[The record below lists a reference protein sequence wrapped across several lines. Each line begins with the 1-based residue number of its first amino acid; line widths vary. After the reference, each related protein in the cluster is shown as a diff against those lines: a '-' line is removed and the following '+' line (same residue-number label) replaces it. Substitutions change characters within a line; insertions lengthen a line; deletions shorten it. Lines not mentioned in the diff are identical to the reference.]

1 MRYIKGLTKETLK
14 LLKRIYKESK
24 YYQVRQRA
32 HCIQLSYEGYKISEL
47 MKIFKVSRNT
57 IYNWFNN
64 WESCGLVGL
73 YNHPGQGRKK
83 IFNSAQQ
90 KIIKEWVKET
100 PKNLRLVQE
109 KIKKKWGVAA
119 SKDTIKRVIKVVQMG
134 WYRIKRRGGGG
145 EPVPEFY
152 TRKVQELEKL
162 KQLEKIGKIE
172 IRYVDETGFCL
183 IPYIPYAWQDSKQKI
198 EVKSQKSKR
207 LNVLGFLTRQNEL
220 EVYTFQCSINE
231 GLTPGVAPGACTP
244 RSDVVI
250 ACIDKF
256 CEKITKK
263 TVLILDNSSIHQNS
277 FLWDKEEEW
286 ALKGLEIF
294 FLPTY
299 SPELNIIEILWR
311 FIKYQWLEIHAY
323 ESYSALVKAV
333 EDILINFGTKYTIN
347 FA

>member
-1 MRYIKGLTKETLK
+1 M
-14 LLKRIYKESK
+14 S
-24 YYQVRQRA
+24 
-32 HCIQLSYEGYKISEL
+32 
-47 MKIFKVSRNT
+47 KIFRVSRNT

-73 YNHPGQGRKK
+73 YNHSGQGRKK
-83 IFNSAQQ
+83 IFNLNQQ
-90 KIIKEWVKET
+90 EIIKEWVKET
-100 PKNLRLVQE
+100 PKNLGLVQE
-109 KIKKKWGVAA
+109 KIHTQWGVTA
-119 SKDTIKRVIKVVQMG
+119 SKDTIKRVIKFAQMR
-134 WYRIKRRGGGG
+134 WYRIKRRVGG
-145 EPVPEFY
+145 EPVPSFY
-152 TRKVQELEKL
+152 TRKIKELEKL
-162 KQLEKIGKIE
+162 KQQEQMGKIE

-183 IPYIPYAWQDSKQKI
+183 IPYIPYAWQESQQKI

-220 EVYTFQCSINE
+220 EVYTFQCSIN
-231 GLTPGVAPGACTP
+231 
-244 RSDVVI
+244 SDVII

-263 TVLILDNSSIHQNS
+263 TVLIMDNSSIHQHCDSTSGGNLRVGSNQNS

-286 ALKGLEIF
+286 ANKGLEIF

-311 FIKYQWLEIHAY
+311 FIKYQWLEINAY
-323 ESYSALVKAV
+323 FSYSALVKAV

>member
-1 MRYIKGLTKETLK
+1 MRYIKGLTRETSL
-14 LLKRIYKESK
+14 LLKRIYKQSK

-32 HCIQLSYEGYKISEL
+32 HCIQLSHESYQIAEL
-47 MKIFKVSRNT
+47 IKIFKVSRNT

-64 WESCGLVGL
+64 WESDGLVGL
-73 YNHPGQGRKK
+73 YNHSGQGRKK
-83 IFNSAQQ
+83 IFNPNQQ
-90 KIIKEWVKET
+90 EIIKEWVKET
-100 PKNLRLVQE
+100 PKNLGLVQE
-109 KIKKKWGVAA
+109 KIFKQWGVTA
-119 SKDTIKRVIKVVQMG
+119 SKDTIKRVIKFIQMG
-134 WYRIKRRGGGG
+134 WYRIKRRPGG

-162 KQLEKIGKIE
+162 IQLEKAGLIE

-183 IPYIPYAWQDSKQKI
+183 IPYIPYAWQEKNQKI
-198 EVKSQKSKR
+198 EVRSQQSKR

-220 EVYTFQCSINE
+220 EVYTFACSIN
-231 GLTPGVAPGACTP
+231 
-244 RSDVVI
+244 SDVVI

-263 TVLILDNSSIHQNS
+263 TVLIMDNSSIHQNS

-286 ALKGLEIF
+286 LQKGLSIF

-299 SPELNIIEILWR
+299 SPQLNLIEILWR
-311 FIKYQWLEIHAY
+311 FIKYQWLEIQAY
-323 ESYSALVKAV
+323 ESYSALVESV

>member
-14 LLKRIYKESK
+14 LLTRIYQQSK

-32 HCIQLSYEGYKISEL
+32 LAIQLSYEGYKISEL

-83 IFNSAQQ
+83 IFNLGQQ
-90 KIIKEWVKET
+90 EIIKKWVKET
-100 PKNLRLVQE
+100 PKNLGLVQE
-109 KIKKKWGVAA
+109 KIQKEWGVTA
-119 SKDTIKRVIKVVQMG
+119 SKDTIKRVIKFVQMG
-134 WYRIKRRGGGG
+134 WYRIKRRVGG

-152 TRKVQELEKL
+152 TRKIKELEEL

-183 IPYIPYAWQDSKQKI
+183 MPYIPYAWQERNQKI
-198 EVKSQKSKR
+198 EVPSQKSKR
-207 LNVLGFLTRQNEL
+207 LNVLGFLTRHNQL
-220 EVYTFQCSINE
+220 EVYTFQCSIN
-231 GLTPGVAPGACTP
+231 
-244 RSDVVI
+244 SDVVI

-263 TVLILDNSSIHQNS
+263 TVLIMDNSSIHQNND
-277 FLWDKEEEW
+277 FWNKEEEW
-286 ALKGLEIF
+286 SKKGLDIF

-299 SPELNIIEILWR
+299 SPQLNIIEILWR
-311 FIKYQWLEIHAY
+311 FIKYQWLEINAY